1 MFFVCLSP
9 LKTHGFYLEHQ
20 NRHLPHSLSSWT
32 IGLSSAAVAAAA
44 AGVVGVGGRAACHR
58 RQCLS
63 SQVGFGL
70 SLIWGKKSLRALYPR
85 YHDTSPKFNSFLKE
99 INAILNF
106 FTPTKDFHLDDK
118 HFLFYFH
125 RLRKSNKLCQKWSN
139 INIFFSRWQQ
149 ISWAHRFLKHL
160 STGAQ

>member
-58 RQCLS
+58 TQCLS

-85 YHDTSPKFNSFLKE
+85 YHDTSPKFSSFLKE

-125 RLRKSNKLCQKWSN
+125 RPTMWCLNPINYVRSGQTSTFSFQDGSKFLEPTDSWS
-139 INIFFSRWQQ
+139 
-149 ISWAHRFLKHL
+149 
-160 STGAQ
+160 T